1 MRTKVRAGRWLGVAL
16 AGGALA
22 VAGCGSS
29 EDSGGASADSGDKSP
44 IKIGAFVYTQGTLKA
59 FGDETLG
66 GVKLAVEQINER
78 GGILGG
84 RKVELQVYEEGLN
97 ASTTQQSIRKAKS
110 DGVAGIVGFLDA
122 TAATSAVGL
131 TDKLEL
137 PLVVAGAGSGTFIK
151 GNTRKDLAHVL
162 TYPEAMYPGVD
173 EWIKSTGAKKV
184 AHIGYDSVAIRITE
198 KVHRQNLSGL
208 DFPPT
213 IYIPYGQADISE
225 AVAKAAAGKPDVIL
239 FDIWGNA
246 TVGGIKRLDELGF
259 KGHAIQ
265 STVSMVDQY
274 MESAGDAA
282 CGMTFMDSEYF
293 SPSPDVAE
301 SQKFVADLEAAGY
314 TLGGQTEPFYE
325 GTMLLLEAMDTA
337 GTATDRAKIGE
348 AMQSADFM
356 TPRGEKIE
364 VLPNGQVYV
373 PSWDLVKWDCKTGK
387 REVVQKLPLSKSLY
401 DDAKIATD
409 IK

>member
-1 MRTKVRAGRWLGVAL
+1 MRTKFTPVRWLGLVL

-22 VAGCGSS
+22 ATGCGSS
-29 EDSGGASADSGDKSP
+29 DSSDGGSAAAGDKSP
-44 IKIGAFVYTQGTLKA
+44 VKIGAFVYTQGTLKA

-66 GVKLAVEQINER
+66 GVKLAVDQINKA

-84 RKVELQVYEEGLN
+84 RKVELKVYEEGLN

-110 DGVAGIVGFLDA
+110 EGVAGIVGFLDA

-137 PLVVAGAGSGTFIK
+137 PLVIAGAGSGTFIAN
-151 GNTRKDLAHVL
+151 NTRKDLAHVL

-173 EWIKSTGAKKV
+173 DWIKSIGAKKV

-198 KVHRQNLSGL
+198 KVHRKGLADL

-213 IYIPYGQADISE
+213 IYVPYGQADISE

-246 TVGGIKRLDELGF
+246 TVGGIKRLAELGF

-274 MESAGDAA
+274 MTSAGDAA

-293 SPSPDVAE
+293 SPNPKVPE
-301 SQKFVADLEAAGY
+301 SEQFVSDLKAAGY
-314 TLGGQTEPFYE
+314 TLGGQTEPFFE
-325 GTMLLLEAMDTA
+325 GTKLLLEAMDKA
-337 GTATDRAKIGE
+337 GSATDRAKIGE
-348 AMQSADFM
+348 AMHSVDFT
-356 TPRGEKIE
+356 TPRGEKME

-373 PSWDLVKWDCKTGK
+373 PSWDLVKWNCKTGK
-387 REVVQKLPLSKSLY
+387 REVLQKLPLAKSLY

-409 IK
+409 VK